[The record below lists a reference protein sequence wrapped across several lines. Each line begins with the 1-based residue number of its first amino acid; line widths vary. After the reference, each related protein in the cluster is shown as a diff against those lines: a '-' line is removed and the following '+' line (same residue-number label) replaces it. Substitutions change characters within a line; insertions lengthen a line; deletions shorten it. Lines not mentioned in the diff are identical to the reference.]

1 MIQAGTITINFR
13 PIDQWL
19 KRDWPF
25 TFSYYKSVFEN
36 LPETSLGFI
45 FLGYGYWKL
54 GITEKSVSQYRQE
67 FHVVKSICG
76 EKQNLSVLT
85 DFDVSPKVSKS

>member
-54 GITEKSVSQYRQE
+54 RIPGKKSVSPYQQE
-67 FHVVKSICG
+67 FHVI
-76 EKQNLSVLT
+76 
-85 DFDVSPKVSKS
+85 